1 MPDPKKHHFL
11 PQFYLERFAD
21 SRVESKLPHIHV
33 TTKEA
38 RPRQYTAA
46 IHDTACIT
54 DYHTIDFKD
63 VPPDRER
70 IETNLSKVEGRHKL
84 LTDRVISTGVV
95 DDTSKG
101 DLALFV
107 SLSHMRVPKFKRNI
121 ESMLSASVYSL
132 GDAEMRA
139 SRLPPLPEALKQ
151 YQGKSLREFLRVEIY
166 NWIMLAYMY
175 DAAISSG
182 FARILQGMEFR
193 LVQAPPGRPF
203 VTCDSPVS
211 IFHPHYEKIRPYGV
225 SPAFPEAEVTLPLTP
240 GLSLLLTNEQR
251 AESALLTEAEVHEF
265 NRRCVVMADRYV
277 YSSETA
283 DWLPKLVA
291 KNHKRTAGF
300 LLDEVGPYIINR
312 FIPVQP

>member
-11 PQFYLERFAD
+11 PQFYLDRFAD
-21 SRVESKLPHIHV
+21 PRVESRLPHIHI
-33 TTKEA
+33 TTKKA

-46 IHDTACIT
+46 VHDTACIT

-63 VPPDRER
+63 EPPDRAQ
-70 IETNLSKVEGRHKL
+70 IEANLSKVESRHKL
-84 LTDRVISTGVV
+84 LTDWVISTGVV
-95 DDTSKG
+95 DDTSKE

-121 ESMLSASVYSL
+121 ESMLRTSVYSL

-139 SRLPPLPEALKQ
+139 GRLPPLPEALKQ
-151 YQGKSLREFLRVEIY
+151 YQGKSLRDFLRVDIY

-175 DAAISSG
+175 DAAMSSG
-182 FARILQGMEFR
+182 FARILQKMEVH
-193 LVQAPPGRPF
+193 LVKAPPGRPF
-203 VTCDSPVS
+203 VTSDSPVS

-240 GLSLLLTNEQR
+240 GLSLLLINEQR
-251 AESALLTEAEVHEF
+251 AVPALLTDAEVDEY

-277 YSSETA
+277 YSSERP

-291 KNHKRTAGF
+291 KNNKRTAGF